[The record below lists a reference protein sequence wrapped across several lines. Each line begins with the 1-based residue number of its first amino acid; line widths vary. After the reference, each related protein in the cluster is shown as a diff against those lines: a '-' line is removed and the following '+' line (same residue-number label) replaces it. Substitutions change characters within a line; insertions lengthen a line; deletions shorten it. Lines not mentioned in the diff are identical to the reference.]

1 MGASKEVGGGCYGH
15 PPPMLLCPGLQQDP
29 RVIDGDAGTAL
40 RTVRQ
45 VHGRK
50 HEARLARSLVLHLR
64 EQWDP
69 WVPGSHFLVNV
80 GLGVGWVLGF
90 SSVDDP
96 NERPKLKAQLPPLQS
111 AP

>member
-1 MGASKEVGGGCYGH
+1 MEG
-15 PPPMLLCPGLQQDP
+15 
-29 RVIDGDAGTAL
+29 
-40 RTVRQ
+40 
-45 VHGRK
+45 K
-50 HEARLARSLVLHLR
+50 HEARLARSLVLHLG

-69 WVPGSHFLVNV
+69 WVPGSHFPVNV

-96 NERPKLKAQLPPLQS
+96 NERPKLKAQLPPLRS